1 MNLIRILPEN
11 VASQIA
17 AGEVIDRPASV
28 ARELIDNS
36 IDAGADRV
44 IVRIER
50 GGKGLIRVSD
60 NGAGMSRDDLLLCI
74 ERHATSK
81 IESAADLYS
90 VKSLG
95 FRGEAIPSIA
105 SVSRMRITT
114 RPRDQ
119 LEGNRLKISGGK
131 LTAIDETGAPAG
143 TTVEVG
149 DLFYNLPARR
159 KFLRSTRTEM
169 DHITDTL
176 SRSVLPFPGISFKLE
191 DSGKTI
197 LNFPATE
204 KIRTRLFALMGRKVA
219 EAMIESEAG
228 HPDIM
233 LRVHLGP
240 PELNRSRGDRLFV
253 YVNGRNI
260 RDRLITKAIMEG
272 YGQRLMKGRYPQVAI
287 FMEIEPANVDVNV
300 HPTKQE
306 VKFHNSAT
314 VFQHIVS
321 TLEKA
326 LSRTSH
332 AFFGRNTQEDR
343 ICPINDDVKNPS
355 ALISEPGSDYHRQHS
370 IPYTPVDTAAHDH
383 AAAATQGHEPSL
395 VRESPEVIG
404 QLGNTYIL
412 CQVKDGF
419 LMVDQHAAHER
430 IVYETLK
437 SSYDT
442 SHPEIQALLLPHKL
456 ELSAKETRTA
466 LNKAERLSR
475 MGIELEHF
483 GGNTFILRS
492 YPAIL
497 KDVQWDSFI
506 SELMAGLEEGEPEDE
521 SVLDGLLTVMACHGA
536 VRAGY
541 HMTHEEMV
549 DLLRQLEEM
558 DLPTNCPHGRPVFKH
573 FSYHEIEKMF
583 KRVV

>member
-90 VKSLG
+90 VRSLG

-159 KFLRSTRTEM
+159 KFLRSARTEM

-176 SRSVLPFPGISFKLE
+176 SRSVLPFPGIGFKLE

-219 EAMIESEAG
+219 EAMIEFEAG

-240 PELNRSRGDRLFV
+240 PELNRSRGDHLFV

-287 FMEIEPANVDVNV
+287 FMEIEAANVDVNV

-306 VKFHNSAT
+306 VKFHNSAA

-321 TLEKA
+321 TIEKA

-332 AFFGRNTQEDR
+332 TFFGRNTQEDR
-343 ICPINDDVKNPS
+343 TYPINDDVNAS
-355 ALISEPGSDYHRQHS
+355 ALVSEPGSDYCRQRS
-370 IPYTPVDTAAHDH
+370 IPFTPVDTAVHDQ
-383 AAAATQGHEPSL
+383 ATAATQGHESSL
-395 VRESPEVIG
+395 VRECPEVIG

-412 CQVKDGF
+412 CQMKDGF

-437 SSYDT
+437 SSYNT
-442 SHPEIQALLLPHKL
+442 SHLEIQVLLLPHKL

-466 LNKAERLSR
+466 LNKTERLSR

-506 SELMAGLEEGEPEDE
+506 SELMAGLEEGAPEDE
-521 SVLDGLLTVMACHGA
+521 AVLDRLLTVMACHGA